1 MRVTGDK
8 AERVRIDLIDVDREI
23 FVDEAGQRA
32 SRSRQV
38 LKVVGLVAVISVAAV
53 AWWPRSQ
60 PAEWKVFHPAV
71 VPAAGLTER
80 LVFDNPPGELL
91 GTDLAPPAV
100 DVKPE
105 LGYVFGAPGGTY
117 LTRRWASFRS
127 HADRSATTTT
137 STIASPPLVAGVTAD
152 VRRVRVRHFVD
163 WGPVDGRTW
172 SVTTN
177 RFSDDEAIDFANH
190 VAIIDDKP
198 ALANRYDLGD
208 MEPVGSIAA
217 FDCVS
222 VLTSLFR
229 GDRVLGPVMPT
240 IVSWGSPAAETSL
253 GSIAAPA
260 DALPLV
266 EFVLGEGRTATVHG
280 QPAVIIAS
288 NEFGPV
294 VAWLEDGR
302 LIVIRSA
309 ASDAEL
315 LALAETVRP
324 ATDDEWT
331 QIEQSD
337 IRVDD
342 GVRFELRDSVRLFGT
357 VDLETRNTIAL
368 SVQVVGDQL
377 MVCVERIG
385 MLVDLPTGS
394 DGVISTRT
402 TTSDPVSATCQA
414 QSLKLPLLMT
424 MGGSNHL
431 FVLAIVDPNTAV
443 DPELRIAIAGGTW
456 TIPLQSFRGKVPGLV
471 AAAELPDGY
480 GHIELVNSGGV
491 VATHD

>member
-1 MRVTGDK
+1 MRETGDK
-8 AERVRIDLIDVDREI
+8 GERVRIDLIDVDREI

-32 SRSRQV
+32 SRSRRV

-60 PAEWKVFHPAV
+60 PGEWKVFQPAV

-137 STIASPPLVAGVTAD
+137 STIAAPPLVAGVTAV

-177 RFSDDEAIDFANH
+177 RFTDDEAIDFANH
-190 VAIIDDKP
+190 VAIIDDRP

-240 IVSWGSPAAETSL
+240 MVSWGSPAVETSL

-266 EFVLGEGRTATVHG
+266 EFVLGEGRAATVHG
-280 QPAVIIAS
+280 QPAVAITS
-288 NEFGPV
+288 KEFGPV
-294 VAWLEDGR
+294 IAWLEDGR

-309 ASDAEL
+309 ASDTEL
-315 LALAETVRP
+315 IALAETVRP

-357 VDLETRNTIAL
+357 VDVETRNTIGL
-368 SVQVVGDQL
+368 SVQVVKDQL
-377 MVCVERIG
+377 VVCVESSSA
-385 MLVDLPTGS
+385 GS
-394 DGVISTRT
+394 S
-402 TTSDPVSATCQA
+402 VSANCEA
-414 QSLKLPLLMT
+414 RSLELPLLMT
-424 MGGSNHL
+424 IRGFNHV
-431 FVLAIVDPNTAV
+431 FVLAIVDPAGAV
-443 DPELRIAIAGGTW
+443 DPELRITIAGGTW
-456 TIPLQSFRGKVPGLV
+456 TIPLQDFRGNAPGLIAV
-471 AAAELPDGY
+471 TDLPDGY
-480 GHIELVNSGGV
+480 GHIEIFNNGGV
-491 VATHD
+491 VATND